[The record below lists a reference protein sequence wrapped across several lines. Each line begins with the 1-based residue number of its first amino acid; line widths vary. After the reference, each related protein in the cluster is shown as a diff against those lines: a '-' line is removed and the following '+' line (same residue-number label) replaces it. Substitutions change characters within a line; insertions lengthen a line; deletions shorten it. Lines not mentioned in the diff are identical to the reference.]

1 MSGKE
6 PEAKVATAAANAAA
20 ATGAAAT
27 KAVAATGTELKYGLK
42 FVGRE
47 SWRILL
53 AFLVILVP
61 LSGFAS
67 LAEELREGDGFFFDM
82 PILVGLHK
90 LATPSVDFFFVWMSK
105 LGYQYGVI
113 PLDAGIA
120 AWLVWKRRY
129 RDALFFA
136 LAVVGSLVVNMG
148 AKNHFTRMRPELW
161 ASIAPEMSW
170 SFPSGHAMGSMTLGT
185 ALALLAWPTR
195 ARWWVLGGAG
205 LFVLLVGMS
214 RVYLG
219 VHYPSDILAG
229 WTAAMAWVLAMH
241 WLVASRAPPP
251 PVHPDATPKPDA
263 IEQSA
268 TAQKAV
274 AEGKKPG

>member
-6 PEAKVATAAANAAA
+6 PEAAVAKAAA
-20 ATGAAAT
+20 ATSAAT
-27 KAVAATGTELKYGLK
+27 TQAVAATGTEIRYGFK
-42 FVGRE
+42 FVTRE
-47 SWRILL
+47 SLRILL

-61 LSGFAS
+61 LTAFAG
-67 LAEELREGDGFFFDM
+67 LADELREGQGFFFDA
-82 PILVGLHK
+82 PIQLFLHK
-90 LATPSVDFFFVWMSK
+90 LATPGIDWFFVSISK

-113 PLDAGIA
+113 PVDVAIA

-136 LAVVGSLVVNMG
+136 LAVVGSLLVNLG
-148 AKNHFTRMRPELW
+148 AKNHFTRLRPDLW
-161 ASIAPEMSW
+161 APISPEMSF
-170 SFPSGHAMGSMTLGT
+170 SFPSGHAMGSMTLG
-185 ALALLAWPTR
+185 AAVALLAWPTR
-195 ARWWVLGGAG
+195 ARWWVFGAAA

-229 WTAAMAWVLAMH
+229 WTAASAWVLAMH
-241 WLVASRAPPP
+241 WLVAARAPPP
-251 PVHPDATPKPDA
+251 PVHPDAPPKPDA
-263 IEQSA
+263 IEASG

-274 AEGKKPG
+274 AEGRKPG